1 MVAEGYRG
9 PSSCTRGCLN
19 RASDVRYMRGK
30 DKRKTFVHTVMCWG
44 LPLEQDLAGI
54 EIKVR
59 NAL

>member
-1 MVAEGYRG
+1 MVAEGCRG
-9 PSSCTRGCLN
+9 PSSCTLGCLN

-30 DKRKTFVHTVMCWG
+30 NERKTFVHTVICRG

-54 EIKVR
+54 EIEVR